1 MLFGSELDFNTSYD
15 IQDKQG
21 EWYTLGKL
29 LKREK
34 TYDHFQE
41 TESPHMNDF
50 EFDFENSKHANRL
63 AFEPMEEWYNKKM
76 FRVTPVPSID
86 IANQI
91 KTSIENGTLLDAV
104 MPHMD
109 DNNKKAAEV
118 MKTQGMDAAVKHMFT
133 HPKTGRPLS
142 YSEMRY
148 LYG

>member
-1 MLFGSELDFNTSYD
+1 MLFRSELDFNTSYD

-21 EWYTLGKL
+21 KWYTLGKL

-41 TESPHMNDF
+41 TESPQLN
-50 EFDFENSKHANRL
+50 DFENSKHANRL
-63 AFEPMEEWYNKKM
+63 AFEPMEEWYNKKI

-91 KTSIENGTLLDAV
+91 KTSIANGTLLDAV

-118 MKTQGMDAAVKHMFT
+118 MKTQGMDVAVKHMFT
-133 HPKTGRPLS
+133 EPKTGKPLT